1 MTKEQEEAIRYLEKH
16 INYFK
21 EQIKFIEE
29 IDCDYYDEEYELYK
43 NRVKQFET
51 VLNILKEKDKEI
63 EFQKDINKIEKDRNK
78 KTEKSLKGQ
87 IIKNN
92 KTIEKLEKEVQ
103 RHFETTIIQAK
114 NFSRKLDIKDKI
126 IDEMATYI
134 ATLDIEED
142 ICEKTK
148 NEHCDKMNFGECED
162 CIKQYFER
170 KVENGN

>member
-1 MTKEQEEAIRYLEKH
+1 MNEKEAIQILKNMNIE
-16 INYFK
+16 ISGTSTCK
-21 EQIKFIEE
+21 ECIYDDETHCFRDGK
-29 IDCDYYDEEYELYK
+29 DC
-43 NRVKQFET
+43 QMQAIET
-51 VLNILKEKDKEI
+51 VLNLLEKKDKEI
-63 EFQKDINKIEKDRNK
+63 QFQKEINKTEQNRHKQ
-78 KTEKSLKGQ
+78 TEKSLKGQ
-87 IIKNN
+87 LHK
-92 KTIEKLEKEVQ
+92 
-103 RHFETTIIQAK
+103 
-114 NFSRKLDIKDKI
+114 KDKI